1 MVSTVVEVALRG
13 VGSTGKVTY
22 KIFQKVE
29 ILEWS
34 KKKVKI
40 LRIKSDK
47 ASTYST
53 NAFSKCDV
61 LQQIIALMCVFSLM
75 KNVLHLCH
83 QAHLPPGRDCPSVY
97 QVTYCHKQVYITYC
111 RSHRLASDYRFQL
124 APKLS
129 ILLGRNAE
137 HTANRNAKQD

>member
-13 VGSTGKVTY
+13 VGSTGKITY

-124 APKLS
+124 SPKLS

-137 HTANRNAKQD
+137 LTANYNAKQD

>member
-83 QAHLPPGRDCPSVY
+83 QGHLPPGRDCPSVY

-111 RSHRLASDYRFQL
+111 RSHKLASDYSFQL
-124 APKLS
+124 SLKLS
-129 ILLGRNAE
+129 ILLGRNADF
-137 HTANRNAKQD
+137 TANCNAKQD